1 MPDWQPTFDATVVT
15 RILDAGGVITGKS
28 GKILSSHTV
37 RISLLVVQG

>member
-28 GKILSSHTV
+28 GKMISFPT
-37 RISLLVVQG
+37 RRMSLLIVYG